1 MNVQDFFNQNEWSK
15 LQWLIFIMTFLVA
28 FFDGLDTAVM
38 GYIAPSLMQDWGI
51 DKSQLVP
58 VLSSALLGAA
68 IGAIAFGP
76 LADKIGRKK
85 MLIFS
90 VFLFSFICILSVF
103 AQNLQQLI
111 ILRFITGLGLGAAM
125 PNAVTLLSE
134 YCPDQKR
141 ATMVNTMYCGFP
153 IGAAVGGFI
162 ASWLIPNFGW
172 KAMLLLSGGVPLLLS
187 IVMIFLLPESV
198 RYLLLKQKP
207 QQMIQKIL
215 SRINSQAQQ
224 VSKFVLTEHV
234 AAGNNKHPI
243 AIILSWQLGWGTV
256 LLWISFFC
264 GLMIFYAIINWMPV
278 LFKEAQMPTHLGSLV
293 SGLFALGGLG
303 AIVNGWLMD
312 RLNGNLVIAFC
323 TFITAIAVAFIG
335 PSIQMG
341 LGVFIFVMIVAGTMQ
356 NTAQSSLPV
365 LAAQFYPTAARTTGV
380 SWMCGIGRFGAVAGT
395 MLMGVLVEK
404 QLNFT
409 DIFTIISIPA
419 VIMTCCLLLKNALY
433 PDSKKTREYVKQQQE
448 ISLNQ

>member
-1 MNVQDFFNQNEWSK
+1 MNVQDFFNQHAWSK

-28 FFDGLDTAVM
+28 FFDGMDTAIM

-51 DKSQLVP
+51 NKSQLVP
-58 VLSSALLGAA
+58 VLSSALIGAA
-68 IGAIAFGP
+68 IGAIIFGP

-85 MLIFS
+85 ILIIS
-90 VFLFSFICILSVF
+90 VFLFSFTCVLSVF

-111 ILRFITGLGLGAAM
+111 ILRFLTGLGLGAAM

-141 ATMVNTMYCGFP
+141 AMMVNTMYCGFP
-153 IGAAVGGFI
+153 IGAAVGGFV

-172 KAMLLLSGGVPLLLS
+172 KAMLLLSGGLPLLLS

-198 RYLLLKQKP
+198 RYLLLKQKS
-207 QQMIQKIL
+207 QAMIQKIL
-215 SRINSQAQQ
+215 GRINGQAQQ
-224 VSKFVLTEHV
+224 VSQFVLSEHIV
-234 AAGNNKHPI
+234 TGNQKHPI
-243 AIILSWQLGWGTV
+243 RIILSWQLGLGTV

-264 GLMIFYAIINWMPV
+264 GLIIFYSIINWMPV
-278 LFKEAQMPTHLGSLV
+278 LFKEAHMPEHLGPLV

-303 AIVNGWLMD
+303 AILNGWLMD
-312 RLNGNLVIAFC
+312 QFNGNLVISFC

-335 PSIQMG
+335 PSMQMG
-341 LGVFIFVMIVAGTMQ
+341 LGVFIVVIIVAGTMQ

-365 LAAQFYPTAARTTGV
+365 LAAQFYSTAARTTGV

-395 MLMGVLVEK
+395 MLMGLLVEQ
-404 QLNFT
+404 QLNIT
-409 DIFTIISIPA
+409 DIFTIMAIPA
-419 VIMTCCLLLKNALY
+419 IVMTFCLLLKNAIY
-433 PDSKKTREYVKQQQE
+433 PEQEKLNAQFNHSYKKTG
-448 ISLNQ
+448 N

>member
-433 PDSKKTREYVKQQQE
+433 TDSKKTREYVKQQQE